1 MISVMP
7 VPRNMNFTV
16 LSSGILVPLFSF
28 PLQILIRRMLLDF
41 CKPMCYIEC
50 MVATKSAK
58 IFSIFIEYKGVKPN
72 ETQKTLRIGTRR
84 SAHAL
89 CACRLHLRQ
98 NHRRGEHKQH
108 LRRVL
113 LFLRSR
119 LRRQHCVLRTRIFA
133 STGEAMFA
141 SLADYLADP
150 DVKASID
157 AEIENQTDDSMTIKV
172 YADGNALVYEYQF
185 TDEYDLSDED
195 IKQSVLDALKEGCEE
210 NASTFEDIADTLESE
225 VGLSGVHVRLVY
237 LNGDGSEI
245 YTHDFE

>member
-1 MISVMP
+1 MKL
-7 VPRNMNFTV
+7 RKLCALALAGLLT
-16 LSSGILVPLFSF
+16 LSALAG
-28 PLQILIRRMLLDF
+28 
-41 CKPMCYIEC
+41 C
-50 MVATKSAK
+50 TSAK
-58 IFSIFIEYKGVKPN
+58 TIVWGNTSS
-72 ETQKTLRIGTRR
+72 T
-84 SAHAL
+84 SAESSSSSEA
-89 CACRLHLRQ
+89 ASE
-98 NHRRGEHKQH
+98 NSTASSEPE
-108 LRRVL
+108 
-113 LFLRSR
+113 SS
-119 LRRQHCVLRTRIFA
+119 A

>member
-1 MISVMP
+1 MKL
-7 VPRNMNFTV
+7 RKLCALALAGLLT
-16 LSSGILVPLFSF
+16 LSALAG
-28 PLQILIRRMLLDF
+28 
-41 CKPMCYIEC
+41 C
-50 MVATKSAK
+50 TSAK
-58 IFSIFIEYKGVKPN
+58 TVVGGDTSSTASSVGDAE
-72 ETQKTLRIGTRR
+72 
-84 SAHAL
+84 
-89 CACRLHLRQ
+89 
-98 NHRRGEHKQH
+98 
-108 LRRVL
+108 
-113 LFLRSR
+113 
-119 LRRQHCVLRTRIFA
+119 FA
-133 STGEAMFA
+133 T
-141 SLADYLADP
+141 LADYLADP

>member
-1 MISVMP
+1 
-7 VPRNMNFTV
+7 
-16 LSSGILVPLFSF
+16 
-28 PLQILIRRMLLDF
+28 
-41 CKPMCYIEC
+41 MCYIEC
-50 MVATKSAK
+50 MAATKSAK

-89 CACRLHLRQ
+89 CTCRLHLRQ
-98 NHRRGEHKQH
+98 NHRRGNT
-108 LRRVL
+108 
-113 LFLRSR
+113 SS
-119 LRRQHCVLRTRIFA
+119 TSA
-133 STGEAMFA
+133 SSETESSASSGEAMFA

>member
-1 MISVMP
+1 MKL
-7 VPRNMNFTV
+7 RKLCALALAGLLT
-16 LSSGILVPLFSF
+16 LSALAG
-28 PLQILIRRMLLDF
+28 
-41 CKPMCYIEC
+41 C
-50 MVATKSAK
+50 TSAK
-58 IFSIFIEYKGVKPN
+58 TIVGGNTSS
-72 ETQKTLRIGTRR
+72 T
-84 SAHAL
+84 SA
-89 CACRLHLRQ
+89 
-98 NHRRGEHKQH
+98 E
-108 LRRVL
+108 
-113 LFLRSR
+113 S
-119 LRRQHCVLRTRIFA
+119 
-133 STGEAMFA
+133 SSSSEAA
-141 SLADYLADP
+141 YP

-195 IKQSVLDALKEGCEE
+195 IKQSVLDALKECCEE

>member
-1 MISVMP
+1 MTIS
-7 VPRNMNFTV
+7 
-16 LSSGILVPLFSF
+16 LSALAG
-28 PLQILIRRMLLDF
+28 
-41 CKPMCYIEC
+41 C
-50 MVATKSAK
+50 TSAK
-58 IFSIFIEYKGVKPN
+58 TIVGGNTSS
-72 ETQKTLRIGTRR
+72 T
-84 SAHAL
+84 SAESSSSSEATSEDST
-89 CACRLHLRQ
+89 ASS
-98 NHRRGEHKQH
+98 EPE
-108 LRRVL
+108 
-113 LFLRSR
+113 SS
-119 LRRQHCVLRTRIFA
+119 A

>member
-1 MISVMP
+1 MKL
-7 VPRNMNFTV
+7 RKLCALALAGLLT
-16 LSSGILVPLFSF
+16 LSALAG
-28 PLQILIRRMLLDF
+28 
-41 CKPMCYIEC
+41 C
-50 MVATKSAK
+50 TSAK
-58 IFSIFIEYKGVKPN
+58 TVVGGDTSSDTSSTTTVSGAE
-72 ETQKTLRIGTRR
+72 
-84 SAHAL
+84 S
-89 CACRLHLRQ
+89 
-98 NHRRGEHKQH
+98 GE
-108 LRRVL
+108 
-113 LFLRSR
+113 SS
-119 LRRQHCVLRTRIFA
+119 TA
-133 STGEAMFA
+133 SSVGDTEFA

-195 IKQSVLDALKEGCEE
+195 MKQSLQDALKEGCEE
-210 NASTFEDIADTLESE
+210 NASTFEDIADTIESE

>member
-1 MISVMP
+1 
-7 VPRNMNFTV
+7 
-16 LSSGILVPLFSF
+16 
-28 PLQILIRRMLLDF
+28 
-41 CKPMCYIEC
+41 MCYIEC
-50 MVATKSAK
+50 MAATKSAK

-113 LFLRSR
+113 LFLR
-119 LRRQHCVLRTRIFA
+119 RRTASSESESSA

>member
-1 MISVMP
+1 MKL
-7 VPRNMNFTV
+7 RKLCALALAGLLT
-16 LSSGILVPLFSF
+16 LSALAG
-28 PLQILIRRMLLDF
+28 
-41 CKPMCYIEC
+41 C
-50 MVATKSAK
+50 TSAK
-58 IFSIFIEYKGVKPN
+58 TIVGGNTSSTSDESSSSS
-72 ETQKTLRIGTRR
+72 EAASEDSTA
-84 SAHAL
+84 SS
-89 CACRLHLRQ
+89 
-98 NHRRGEHKQH
+98 E
-108 LRRVL
+108 
-113 LFLRSR
+113 SS
-119 LRRQHCVLRTRIFA
+119 A

>member
-16 LSSGILVPLFSF
+16 LPSGILVPLFSF

-98 NHRRGEHKQH
+98 NHRRGNTSSTSAE
-108 LRRVL
+108 
-113 LFLRSR
+113 SSSSSSSSEDS
-119 LRRQHCVLRTRIFA
+119 TASSESESSA

>member
-1 MISVMP
+1 MKL
-7 VPRNMNFTV
+7 RKLCALALAGLLT
-16 LSSGILVPLFSF
+16 LSALAG
-28 PLQILIRRMLLDF
+28 
-41 CKPMCYIEC
+41 C
-50 MVATKSAK
+50 TSAK
-58 IFSIFIEYKGVKPN
+58 TIVGGNTSS
-72 ETQKTLRIGTRR
+72 T
-84 SAHAL
+84 
-89 CACRLHLRQ
+89 
-98 NHRRGEHKQH
+98 
-108 LRRVL
+108 
-113 LFLRSR
+113 
-119 LRRQHCVLRTRIFA
+119 

>member
-50 MVATKSAK
+50 MAATKSAK

-84 SAHAL
+84 SALAL

-98 NHRRGEHKQH
+98 NHRRGGTQAAPPLNPPLPPKPPPKTALHPPNPN
-108 LRRVL
+108 LRPPPGKPCL
-113 LFLRSR
+113 PPSPIISPI
-119 LRRQHCVLRTRIFA
+119 RT
-133 STGEAMFA
+133 
-141 SLADYLADP
+141 
-150 DVKASID
+150 
-157 AEIENQTDDSMTIKV
+157 
-172 YADGNALVYEYQF
+172 
-185 TDEYDLSDED
+185 
-195 IKQSVLDALKEGCEE
+195 
-210 NASTFEDIADTLESE
+210 
-225 VGLSGVHVRLVY
+225 
-237 LNGDGSEI
+237 
-245 YTHDFE
+245 

>member
-7 VPRNMNFTV
+7 VPRNMNFSV
-16 LSSGILVPLFSF
+16 LSSGILVPLFPFLSKF
-28 PLQILIRRMLLDF
+28 LIRRTLLDF

-50 MVATKSAK
+50 MAATKSAK
-58 IFSIFIEYKGVKPN
+58 NFSIFIEYKGVKPN
-72 ETQKTLRIGTRR
+72 ETQKTLRIGTHR

-89 CACRLHLRQ
+89 GCTSAKTIVGG
-98 NHRRGEHKQH
+98 NTSSTSAE
-108 LRRVL
+108 
-113 LFLRSR
+113 SSSSSEDS
-119 LRRQHCVLRTRIFA
+119 TA
-133 STGEAMFA
+133 SSESESSASAGEAMFA

>member
-1 MISVMP
+1 
-7 VPRNMNFTV
+7 
-16 LSSGILVPLFSF
+16 
-28 PLQILIRRMLLDF
+28 
-41 CKPMCYIEC
+41 MCYIEC
-50 MVATKSAK
+50 MAATKSAK
-58 IFSIFIEYKGVKPN
+58 IFSIFIELQRG
-72 ETQKTLRIGTRR
+72 KTKWNSEN
-84 SAHAL
+84 SAHWHSPVCSRSL
-89 CACRLHLRQ
+89 RLQ
-98 NHRRGEHKQH
+98 AA
-108 LRRVL
+108 
-113 LFLRSR
+113 SS
-119 LRRQHCVLRTRIFA
+119 A

-245 YTHDFE
+245 YTHDFEWLFV